1 MTKISNYF
9 YRKASSLTATI
20 LTVLTFSYLF
30 FVMMKVAKGFEVV
43 GSSTQSLGTS
53 FGLSAEM
60 IQDFLEMRSVE
71 MIHAY
76 IDFNMIW
83 DNIFALLY
91 GLMYVLWISL
101 LFKPYSAKAK
111 WLNLLP
117 FVQTIFDWLENFQLV
132 NIANDFLANVTVSAF
147 NVSLA
152 SAFVMTKWIA
162 SMLVFTMIIVGIVLK
177 IRNRIQN
184 KK

>member
-1 MTKISNYF
+1 MTRISNYF
-9 YRKASSLTATI
+9 YRKVSLLTATI

-43 GSSTQSLGTS
+43 DSSTQSLGTS

-60 IQDFLEMRSVE
+60 IQDFLEIRSAE

-76 IDFNMIW
+76 VDCNMIW

-101 LFKPYSAKAK
+101 LFKPYSAKVK

-132 NIANDFLANVTVSAF
+132 NIANEFLANATVSTF
-147 NVSLA
+147 KVSLA
-152 SAFVMTKWIA
+152 SAFVMTKWIT
-162 SMLVFTMIIVGIVLK
+162 SMLVFVMIIGGIVLK
-177 IRNRIQN
+177 IRNMIQS

>member
-1 MTKISNYF
+1 M
-9 YRKASSLTATI
+9 
-20 LTVLTFSYLF
+20 
-30 FVMMKVAKGFEVV
+30 
-43 GSSTQSLGTS
+43 
-53 FGLSAEM
+53 
-60 IQDFLEMRSVE
+60 
-71 MIHAY
+71 
-76 IDFNMIW
+76 
-83 DNIFALLY
+83 
-91 GLMYVLWISL
+91 MYVLWISL

-132 NIANDFLANVTVSAF
+132 NIANDFLANVMVSAF

-152 SAFVMTKWIA
+152 SAFVMTKWFA
-162 SMLVFTMIIVGIVLK
+162 WMLFFTMIIFGIVLK